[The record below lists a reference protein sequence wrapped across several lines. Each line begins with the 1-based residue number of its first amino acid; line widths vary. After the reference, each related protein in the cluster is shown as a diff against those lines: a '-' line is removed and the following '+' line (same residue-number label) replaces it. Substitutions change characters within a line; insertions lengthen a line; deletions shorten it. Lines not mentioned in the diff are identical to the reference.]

1 MEHVRGNELVSA
13 SWGGTKKRTRSHLFS
28 HVYDARYA
36 HTNILQEIKM
46 ILSIHTHT
54 HTHTHTHRAQL
65 LRGNVSREKYLR
77 LIRARDF
84 EN

>member
-54 HTHTHTHRAQL
+54 HTHTHIHTEL
-65 LRGNVSREKYLR
+65 NFSGEMFPEKN
-77 LIRARDF
+77 I
-84 EN
+84 